1 MKASEIKG
9 LSISEIEEKIAA
21 ARLDLEK
28 MKLTHAISPL
38 ENPMKIR
45 KTRKDIARMLTI
57 LTEKKNTE
65 KET

>member
-21 ARLDLEK
+21 ARLNLEK

-65 KET
+65 K

>member
-1 MKASEIKG
+1 MKASEIRA
-9 LSISEIEEKIAA
+9 LSISELEEKIAA

-65 KET
+65 K

>member
-65 KET
+65 K

>member
-9 LSISEIEEKIAA
+9 LSISEIEEKSAA
-21 ARLDLEK
+21 GRLDLEK
-28 MKLTHAISPL
+28 MKLTLAMSPL

-45 KTRKDIARMLTI
+45 ETRKDIARMLTI

-65 KET
+65 K

>member
-45 KTRKDIARMLTI
+45 KTRKGIARMLTI

-65 KET
+65 K

>member
-1 MKASEIKG
+1 MKASEIRS
-9 LSISEIEEKIAA
+9 LSVSEIEEKIAA

-28 MKLTHAISPL
+28 MKLAHAISPL

-65 KET
+65 K

>member
-9 LSISEIEEKIAA
+9 LSVSEIEEKLAA
-21 ARLDLEK
+21 ARLELEK

-65 KET
+65 K

>member
-9 LSISEIEEKIAA
+9 LSISEIEEKLAA
-21 ARLDLEK
+21 ARLELEK
-28 MKLTHAISPL
+28 MKLAHAISPL

-65 KET
+65 K

>member
-9 LSISEIEEKIAA
+9 LSISEIEEKLAA
-21 ARLDLEK
+21 ARLELEK
-28 MKLTHAISPL
+28 MKLAHSISPL

-45 KTRKDIARMLTI
+45 QTRKDIARMLTI

-65 KET
+65 K

>member
-1 MKASEIKG
+1 MKASEIRG
-9 LSISEIEEKIAA
+9 LSISELEEKIAA

-65 KET
+65 K

>member
-1 MKASEIKG
+1 MKASEIRG
-9 LSISEIEEKIAA
+9 LSISELEEKIAA
-21 ARLDLEK
+21 AKLDLEK

-45 KTRKDIARMLTI
+45 QTRKDIARMLTI

-65 KET
+65 K

>member
-1 MKASEIKG
+1 MKASEIKD

-65 KET
+65 K

>member
-65 KET
+65 T

>member
-1 MKASEIKG
+1 MKASEIKR
-9 LSISEIEEKIAA
+9 LSISEIEEEIAA

-65 KET
+65 K

>member
-1 MKASEIKG
+1 MKASEIRG
-9 LSISEIEEKIAA
+9 LSVSELEEKIAA
-21 ARLDLEK
+21 ARLELEK

-65 KET
+65 K

>member
-9 LSISEIEEKIAA
+9 LSISEIEEKLAA
-21 ARLDLEK
+21 ARLELEK
-28 MKLTHAISPL
+28 MKLAHAISPL

-45 KTRKDIARMLTI
+45 QTRKDIARMLTI

-65 KET
+65 K

>member
-1 MKASEIKG
+1 MKASEPQG

-65 KET
+65 K

>member
-1 MKASEIKG
+1 MNASEIKG

-65 KET
+65 K

>member
-9 LSISEIEEKIAA
+9 LSISEIEEKLAA
-21 ARLDLEK
+21 ARLELQK
-28 MKLTHAISPL
+28 MKLAHAISPL

-45 KTRKDIARMLTI
+45 NTRKDIARMLTI

-65 KET
+65 K